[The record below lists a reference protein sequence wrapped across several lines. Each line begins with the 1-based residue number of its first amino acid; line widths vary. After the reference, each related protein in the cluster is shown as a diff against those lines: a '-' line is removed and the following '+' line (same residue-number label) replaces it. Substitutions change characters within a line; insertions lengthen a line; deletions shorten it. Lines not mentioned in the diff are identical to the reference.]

1 MQMDKDLLIHNK
13 NSNNNNNNNGRGKKK
28 TKGNTKEAASK
39 KLYD

>member
-1 MQMDKDLLIHNK
+1 MQMDKDLLINNK
-13 NSNNNNNNNGRGKKK
+13 NSNNNNNNNGKGKKK

>member
-1 MQMDKDLLIHNK
+1 MQMDKDLLINNK
-13 NSNNNNNNNGRGKKK
+13 NSNNNNNKNGKGKKK

>member
-1 MQMDKDLLIHNK
+1 MDKDLLINNK
-13 NSNNNNNNNGRGKKK
+13 NSNNNNNNNGKGKKK